1 MIRMVPSKQKIR
13 PSTVLRSITKLN
25 MNLQILIPLMA
36 LSLQDTVSIQIA
48 IGRDSTVDLLR
59 LG

>member
-25 MNLQILIPLMA
+25 MNLQILIPQMA